1 MKLNLTKVYLK
12 KHSTIF
18 FFQNQNKRDVFDD
31 RITTYIE
38 KKNSENVVTIT
49 YIKN

>member
-12 KHSTIF
+12 KNSTIF
-18 FFQNQNKRDVFDD
+18 FSESEETGDVFEDH
-31 RITTYIE
+31 ITTYIE
-38 KKNSENVVTIT
+38 KKNSENVVTTT

>member
-12 KHSTIF
+12 KNSTF
-18 FFQNQNKRDVFDD
+18 FFSESEQASDVSEDH
-31 RITTYIE
+31 ITTYI
-38 KKNSENVVTIT
+38 KKKSENVVTTT